1 MLAVIHNRLN
11 DGLHVFLKFIHL
23 QEQVVFVIIHEL
35 LFIIRWPDLK
45 AITEKYEHPKTM
57 VSPQDIPSSFFEDCN
72 K

>member
-1 MLAVIHNRLN
+1 MGYKTF
-11 DGLHVFLKFIHL
+11 DL
-23 QEQVVFVIIHEL
+23 QKSIIIIHEL
-35 LFIIRWPDLK
+35 LFSIRWPDLK